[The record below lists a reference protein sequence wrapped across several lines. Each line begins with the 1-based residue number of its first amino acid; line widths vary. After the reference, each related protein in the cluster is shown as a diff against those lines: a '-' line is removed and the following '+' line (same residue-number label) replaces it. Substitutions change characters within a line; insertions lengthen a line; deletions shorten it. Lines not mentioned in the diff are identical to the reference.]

1 MKTTVFDGKSFSGA
15 IDRETA
21 AIVQRFISI
30 KGKKPKLLIV
40 DPTQSEE
47 TKIYGR
53 SKIRKADKLGIE
65 AFPLFLN
72 PTGQNENP
80 MEILENIIT
89 EVNPDGII
97 VERPYPFWLDSLY
110 LEQIIPE
117 YLDIEGIS
125 IKSQGKNMIGY
136 PYLIPATAE
145 AVMLIMLS
153 LGDDHHRNVCII
165 NRSTIV
171 GRPLAM
177 ALLSKDYT
185 VTVCHSKTR
194 NLKEITRSSDII
206 VSAIGKANYFDASF
220 ISEGAVLIDVGTTES
235 NGKIVGDFDME
246 SVSGKASFITPVPG
260 GVGPVTTSVLFS
272 NMMKAAMDR
281 IEERL
286 NF

>member
-1 MKTTVFDGKSFSGA
+1 MEPVPF
-15 IDRETA
+15 RE
-21 AIVQRFISI
+21 
-30 KGKKPKLLIV
+30 
-40 DPTQSEE
+40 
-47 TKIYGR
+47 
-53 SKIRKADKLGIE
+53 
-65 AFPLFLN
+65 
-72 PTGQNENP
+72 
-80 MEILENIIT
+80 
-89 EVNPDGII
+89 
-97 VERPYPFWLDSLY
+97 
-110 LEQIIPE
+110 IIPE